1 MTVLVRQRAFTLIEV
16 LVALFVV
23 ALGMGALMA
32 ALTSAADTTAR
43 LREKSFAE
51 WVALNRIS
59 EMRLRG
65 VAPAIGKTS
74 GDADFA
80 GEKWRW
86 TQEVLDP
93 GIAGIRRIDVSV
105 ARPEKVGGREPD
117 TIAIATGF
125 LGLGVASPSG
135 IDPDWSLWS
144 MTGIAGGTGAPSPT
158 PTPGT
163 PATSPTGST
172 PTVPG
177 PTPQAAQ

>member
-1 MTVLVRQRAFTLIEV
+1 VSRLARQRAFTLIEV

-32 ALTSAADTTAR
+32 TMTSAADTTMR

-59 EMRLRG
+59 EVRLRG
-65 VAPAIGKTS
+65 TPPGIGRSS
-74 GDADFA
+74 GDVDFA

-105 ARPEKVGGREPD
+105 ARAVKDGGREPE
-117 TIAIATGF
+117 TIAMATGF
-125 LGLGVASPSG
+125 LGLAVGSPSG
-135 IDPDWSLWS
+135 IEPDWSLWS
-144 MTGIAGGTGAPSPT
+144 MTGVAGGAGAPTTPPT
-158 PTPGT
+158 GT
-163 PATSPTGST
+163 PATPAPAG
-172 PTVPG
+172 
-177 PTPQAAQ
+177 QAAQ

>member
-1 MTVLVRQRAFTLIEV
+1 MSPRARQRAFTLIEV

-32 ALTSAADTTAR
+32 TMTSAADTTMR

-65 VAPAIGKTS
+65 TPPDIGKS
-74 GDADFA
+74 NGDVDFA

-105 ARPEKVGGREPD
+105 ARAVQDGGREPEP
-117 TIAIATGF
+117 IAMATGF
-125 LGLGVASPSG
+125 LGLAVAPPSG
-135 IDPDWSLWS
+135 IEPDWSLWS
-144 MTGIAGGTGAPSPT
+144 MTGVAGAPAAPT
-158 PTPGT
+158 TGT
-163 PATSPTGST
+163 PATPAPTG
-172 PTVPG
+172 
-177 PTPQAAQ
+177 QAAQ